1 VIFKK
6 FYQVSSE
13 FRPLKSKPMA
23 DTDKDALLAQFQDVT
38 GSDSDRAGFFLES
51 SNWDLDVAV
60 GSFFESG
67 GEMAMDQAAP
77 PAQPAAEAA
86 AEPPKSAARPPPASR
101 GGIGPNVAG
110 INRSGGEGM
119 EDDDDGEEGE
129 ESSDDENSG
138 QAFYAG
144 GSSTSGQQILGPPKK
159 KTGAG
164 FVKDVFKKAREAGAE
179 SVEPGT
185 SSGKKQSGA
194 FTGSGFK
201 LGSSETAPSQKIE
214 GAKKA
219 KPPREFVLKM
229 WRNGFSIDDGDLRPY
244 NDPANRAFLSAV
256 MKGAIP
262 DELVHA
268 AEGGEVHV
276 DMEDHKEEEFVKPK
290 GVRKAFTGAGNVLGG
305 IAPGVTAASGASAT
319 SAGPPPADPAAA
331 EKAAQS
337 SLGLEDSAPST
348 SVQVRLPDGK
358 RIVAKLNQER
368 HTVGDLRRFV
378 SQARPDYAAA
388 FSLHTTF
395 PPKELTDDSATIKDA
410 GLVGA
415 AVLLRLK

>member
-1 VIFKK
+1 
-6 FYQVSSE
+6 
-13 FRPLKSKPMA
+13 MA

-77 PAQPAAEAA
+77 AAQPAAEAAA

-119 EDDDDGEEGE
+119 EDDDDGDEGE

-185 SSGKKQSGA
+185 SSGKKQSEA

-395 PPKELTDDSATIKDA
+395 PPKELTDDSATIKAA